1 MAIKFNYQ
9 QTIQQAQKLE
19 QMASDLSGKT
29 KGKVSGVKDTLSA
42 AWTGNSGKNFV
53 KFLSEAES
61 DLDAKA
67 KYLSNKHNEADL
79 RVYICGRISVVRSE
93 DTKRLCEGNVFEKAF
108 SETDFT
114 YNRNA

>member
-29 KGKVSGVKDTLSA
+29 KGKISGVKDTLCA

-53 KFLSEAES
+53 KFLGEAES

-67 KYLSNKHNEADL
+67 KYLRGVADYLKKTAKKIKEAEEAAEASANG
-79 RVYICGRISVVRSE
+79 I
-93 DTKRLCEGNVFEKAF
+93 
-108 SETDFT
+108 
-114 YNRNA
+114 

>member
-9 QTIQQAQKLE
+9 QTMQQAQALE

-29 KGKVSGVKDTLSA
+29 KQKLSGVRDNLSA
-42 AWTGNSGKNFV
+42 AWTGDSGKSFT

-67 KYLSNKHNEADL
+67 KYLRGVADYLKKAAKMIKEAEEAAEAAAA
-79 RVYICGRISVVRSE
+79 GIS
-93 DTKRLCEGNVFEKAF
+93 
-108 SETDFT
+108 
-114 YNRNA
+114 

>member
-29 KGKVSGVKDTLSA
+29 KGKLTGVKDNLSA

-53 KFLSEAES
+53 KFLTDAES

-67 KYLSNKHNEADL
+67 KYLRGVADYLKKAAKKIKEAEEAAQASASS
-79 RVYICGRISVVRSE
+79 IS
-93 DTKRLCEGNVFEKAF
+93 
-108 SETDFT
+108 
-114 YNRNA
+114 

>member
-9 QTIQQAQKLE
+9 QTMQQAQKLE

-29 KGKVSGVKDTLSA
+29 KGKLSGVKDNLSA

-53 KFLSEAES
+53 KFLGEAES

-67 KYLSNKHNEADL
+67 KYLRGVADYLKKAAKKIKEAEEAAKA
-79 RVYICGRISVVRSE
+79 S
-93 DTKRLCEGNVFEKAF
+93 GNI
-108 SETDFT
+108 
-114 YNRNA
+114 

>member
-29 KGKVSGVKDTLSA
+29 KGKLTGVKDNLNA

-53 KFLSEAES
+53 KFLSNAES

-67 KYLSNKHNEADL
+67 KYLRGVADYLKKAAKKIKEAEEAAEASASG
-79 RVYICGRISVVRSE
+79 I
-93 DTKRLCEGNVFEKAF
+93 
-108 SETDFT
+108 
-114 YNRNA
+114 

>member
-29 KGKVSGVKDTLSA
+29 KGKLTGVKDNLSA

-53 KFLSEAES
+53 KFLTDAES

-67 KYLSNKHNEADL
+67 KYLRGVADYLKKAAKKIKEA
-79 RVYICGRISVVRSE
+79 E
-93 DTKRLCEGNVFEKAF
+93 DAAQASASGI
-108 SETDFT
+108 
-114 YNRNA
+114 